1 MDKSGPN
8 ENLNIHSHSIRKLA
22 VIMFTDIAGFTTV
35 MGEDGDL
42 GMELIHANRKL
53 QHPLIKKHGGKLL
66 KEIGDGTLVQFESA
80 YQALKCGMEIQQN
93 AVSHLKEK
101 IRIGIHSGDVTVE
114 ENDIFGDGVNVA
126 SRLESV
132 AIPGSIYVSGSIKR
146 AVRGNTDINLLFIDK
161 FKLKNVS
168 DEIEVYAVRAT
179 GIVLPDVRKIRARK
193 HKGNIR
199 KRRVVVLILIAI
211 AILFGGWYLFNK
223 FILDPE
229 FNVDSI
235 AVLPFDNYT
244 GEEELDLLMAGL
256 HDQLI
261 TLLSQISSL
270 RVISKTSAMKYADKD
285 KSMPEIADEL
295 NVDAV
300 VETSVS
306 RNGDSLLINTQ
317 VIQASPEERHLWAEI
332 YTGGEQNIQLIMNQI
347 ATAIVEHVDL
357 PIVKEGM
364 DRLEKAE
371 ETDPEAYKAY
381 LNGMFHANTISP
393 AGFQLAIDY
402 FERSLDIDPGYAPAY
417 AGIAYVWIARLQM
430 KRLSYAEAVPLI
442 FENIQQA
449 LELDPNYPESNY
461 IMALASGQAW
471 NWEKSEK
478 AFKKAIDLN
487 PNHVLAHAHYSHLLM
502 MLNRPDEAFKQCEIA
517 LKLDPLND
525 FIMTLV
531 AGVYMNGGREEEGI
545 RLVRKAYEINP
556 QSILTR
562 GGYTKSYVIE
572 GNYEKAFELF
582 AQNLDHD
589 SVLSAEVRKE
599 FKSRGWD
606 AAMGKLASL
615 LESSPGSKDIRSF
628 RIARLY
634 YNAGAYE
641 KALDW
646 FEKAYE
652 VHHIDL
658 AYTFWPDGR
667 RDTVR
672 TDPRY
677 APRFRALAEKMGL
690 PY

>member
-1 MDKSGPN
+1 
-8 ENLNIHSHSIRKLA
+8 
-22 VIMFTDIAGFTTV
+22 MFTDIAGFTAV

-42 GMELIHANRKL
+42 GMELIRTNRKL
-53 QHPLIKKHGGKLL
+53 QRPLIEKYGGKLL

-80 YQALKCGMEIQQN
+80 YQAVKCGIEIQQK
-93 AVSHLKEK
+93 AVSHLKQK
-101 IRIGIHSGDVTVE
+101 IRIGIHLGDVKVE
-114 ENDIFGDGVNVA
+114 EHDIFGDGVNIA

-132 AIPGSIYVSGSIKR
+132 AVPGSIYVSGSIKR
-146 AVRGNTDINLLFIDK
+146 AIRGNSDVDLVFIDQ

-168 DEIEVYAVRAT
+168 DEIEVYAVKGE
-179 GIVLPDVRKIRARK
+179 GIVLPDIKKIRAQKR
-193 HKGNIR
+193 KGNLR
-199 KRRVVVLILIAI
+199 KKAAVYIVLIAI
-211 AILFGGWYLFNK
+211 VLSAGGWYLFDK
-223 FILDPE
+223 LILDPKVYVE
-229 FNVDSI
+229 SI
-235 AVLPFDNYT
+235 VVLPFDNYT
-244 GEEELDLLMAGL
+244 GEEEMDLLMAGL

-261 TLLSQISSL
+261 TLISQISSL
-270 RVISKTSAMKYADKD
+270 RVISKTSAMKYMDKD

-295 NVDAV
+295 NVDAL

-306 RNGDSLLINTQ
+306 RNGDSLLINSQ
-317 VIQASPEERHLWAEI
+317 VIQAFPDERHLWAEI
-332 YTGGEQNIQLIMNQI
+332 YSGGEQNIQLIMNKI
-347 ATAIVEHVDL
+347 AKAIVEHVDQS
-357 PIVKEGM
+357 IVKGGKE
-364 DRLEKAE
+364 RLEKAE
-371 ETDPEAYKAY
+371 ETDPEALKAY
-381 LNGMFHANTISP
+381 WNGMFHVNTISP
-393 AGFQLAIDY
+393 AGFELAIDY

-417 AGIAYVWIARLQM
+417 AGIAYVWIAKLQM

-442 FENIQQA
+442 FENIQRA

-461 IMALASGQAW
+461 IMALASVQAW

-478 AFKKAIDLN
+478 AFKKAINLN
-487 PNHVLAHAHYSHLLM
+487 PNHELAHAHYSHLLM
-502 MLNRPDEAFKQCEIA
+502 MLNRPDEAVRECEIA

-531 AGVYMNGGREEEGI
+531 AGVYMTAGRVEEGI

-556 QSILTR
+556 QSILAR
-562 GGYTKSYVIE
+562 GGYTRSYVIE

-582 AQNLDHD
+582 AQSLDHD

-628 RIARLY
+628 RIANLY
-634 YNAGAYE
+634 YKAGEYE

-646 FEKAYE
+646 FEIAYE

-658 AYTFWPDGR
+658 AYAFWPGAR
-667 RDTVR
+667 KDTIR

-677 APRFRALAEKMGL
+677 APRFRALAENMNL